1 MAGEVIKLA
10 AVKEPHFVY
19 MALGAMIV
27 GVIAQ
32 TGMSIS
38 FLYLSLMNG
47 ATAVLLPSIA
57 NVKLLL
63 NTIEACQVT
72 SLGLSPA
79 AWRYIRKIS
88 GTRIAKF
95 ASQLRHIEFGTS
107 AMSLE
112 TKQDVLA
119 IFSPCTY
126 L

>member
-19 MALGAMIV
+19 MALGAMMV
-27 GVIAQ
+27 GVIAE
-32 TGMSIS
+32 
-38 FLYLSLMNG
+38 
-47 ATAVLLPSIA
+47 
-57 NVKLLL
+57 VKLLL

-95 ASQLRHIEFGTS
+95 VSNCDISSS
-107 AMSLE
+107 AHR
-112 TKQDVLA
+112 
-119 IFSPCTY
+119 PC
-126 L
+126 LWKRNKMCWQCFPMHVSVIIMV

>member
-19 MALGAMIV
+19 MALGAMMV

-63 NTIEACQVT
+63 NTIEAC
-72 SLGLSPA
+72 
-79 AWRYIRKIS
+79 
-88 GTRIAKF
+88 
-95 ASQLRHIEFGTS
+95 
-107 AMSLE
+107 
-112 TKQDVLA
+112 
-119 IFSPCTY
+119 
-126 L
+126 